1 MDALC
6 GGVGPTNSISMTEN
20 WREIK
25 EYEGLYEVS
34 NCGRVRS
41 LGMWTNIRGGGKRWL
56 AGRVLIPHKDR
67 GGYLLVDLCK
77 DGVRKTCKVHRLVSI
92 AFPDLVGWTEDAK
105 GRPFEELQINH
116 KDENKFNNRVD
127 NLEWC
132 PGKYNINYGT
142 RNSRDAKTKSK
153 TVYMYTLDGGLCGLW
168 PSTRECEKNGFDQSN
183 IAACC
188 RGVKKT
194 HKGFSW
200 SYEPP
205 MPPKALPYPKNK
217 VE

>member
-1 MDALC
+1 
-6 GGVGPTNSISMTEN
+6 MTEN

-34 NCGRVRS
+34 NWGRVRS

-105 GRPFEELQINH
+105 GRPLDELEINH
-116 KDENKFNNRVD
+116 KDQNKENNRIE

-132 PGKYNINYGT
+132 DRLYNIKY
-142 RNSRDAKTKSK
+142 SLAK
-153 TVYMYTLDGGLCGLW
+153 TVYMYTLDGKLCGLW
-168 PSTRECEKNGFDQSN
+168 PSANECGRNGFNSGHITN
-183 IAACC
+183 CC
-188 RGVKKT
+188 NGKYKYKT
-194 HKGFSW
+194 HRGFKW

-205 MPPKALPYPKNK
+205 IPPKALPYPKK
-217 VE
+217 